1 MVWDREM
8 KENHTGIKY
17 DYFRTLIKAT
27 LGWSMDII
35 AADIE
40 KWHWILDLNHR
51 NVCGW
56 CNF

>member
-8 KENHTGIKY
+8 KENHTGINY

-27 LGWSMDII
+27 LSWSMDII
-35 AADIE
+35 AADVE

-51 NVCGW
+51 NVCVW
-56 CNF
+56 LM